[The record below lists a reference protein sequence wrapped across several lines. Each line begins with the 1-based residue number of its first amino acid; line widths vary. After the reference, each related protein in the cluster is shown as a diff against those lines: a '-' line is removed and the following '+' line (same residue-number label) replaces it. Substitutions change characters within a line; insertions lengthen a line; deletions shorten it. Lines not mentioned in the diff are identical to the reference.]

1 MVGFSF
7 RVAKPNPQLFKLEE
21 KLCTFF
27 SERVIQVTL

>member
-7 RVAKPNPQLFKLEE
+7 RVAKANPQLFKLEE

-27 SERVIQVTL
+27 SERVIQETL